1 MRLTCLIVVL
11 LSIPA
16 AAWTDQRPPVARS
29 GSIKLAE
36 VGAPKIEQ
44 PVASPGAPRIER
56 LLDAIREV
64 ETGNHPDPANAR
76 GDEGRSLG
84 PYQITFA
91 YWKDSGVPGR
101 YEFVRN
107 RAYAERV
114 IIAYW
119 QRFCPEA
126 LARGDWRT
134 LAKVHNGGPNGP
146 QVPKTIGYWLK
157 VRQALG
163 W

>member
-1 MRLTCLIVVL
+1 MKATCLIVVL
-11 LSIPA
+11 LSVPA
-16 AAWTDQRPPVARS
+16 AARADPRPPAARP
-29 GSIKLAE
+29 GSTKLTE
-36 VGAPKIEQ
+36 VGGPKIE
-44 PVASPGAPRIER
+44 R
-56 LLDAIREV
+56 LFDAIRQV
-64 ETGNHPDPANAR
+64 ETGDHLDPANAR

-91 YWKDSGVPGR
+91 YWKDSGVPGQ
-101 YEFVRN
+101 YNQVRN

-114 IIAYW
+114 MIAYW

-134 LAKVHNGGPNGP
+134 LAKVHNGGPRGTIA
-146 QVPKTIGYWLK
+146 PKTIPYWLK